1 MGIFMHGRSKG
12 GSHVTDR
19 IIGVAICLLALSVL
33 AVPSKA
39 QALPVLLTVQS
50 TQVSIG
56 HGWYDSAVEGLHALG
71 FRGNWTGLIPWR
83 GGGGSLSSASF
94 SGVGG
99 GAGGFAGSAGGG
111 AAGSASGFAG
121 SASGSGGSASGF
133 AGSAN
138 GLASGFSA
146 SGAGPYVTVIVNL
159 WWDSNFSNW
168 TAHRPEIGS
177 SGTTA
182 RVNPVNTT
190 GSASSV
196 KVPEPASA
204 LMFAAGAL
212 IVLRSATRRQRRN

>member
-1 MGIFMHGRSKG
+1 M
-12 GSHVTDR
+12 TDR
-19 IIGVAICLLALSVL
+19 IMGVVICLLALSVL

-99 GAGGFAGSAGGG
+99 GFAGSAGGFAGSAGGG
-111 AAGSASGFAG
+111 SA
-121 SASGSGGSASGF
+121 GSASGF

-138 GLASGFSA
+138 GLATSASGFAGSANGLATSASGFSA
-146 SGAGPYVTVIVNL
+146 TGVGPYVTVIVNL

-168 TAHRPEIGS
+168 TAHRPGIGS

-182 RVNPVNTT
+182 RVNPANTT
-190 GSASSV
+190 GSVASSV

-212 IVLRSATRRQRRN
+212 IVLRSATRRQRRS